1 MVDKKENKSIDNIM
15 DDIDMISIQK
25 SIDAG
30 VIYPRLKF
38 VLNRVYSVE
47 VVSKPKSFKSKFG
60 ISHSLDVIYDDMN
73 RNIVLAKSL
82 KFQMLVEMK
91 RQELWNLNDD
101 TPDWNKLIG
110 KTLIIQKL
118 IGDTKDFQNVE
129 LYSCQIK

>member
-47 VVSKPKSFKSKFG
+47 VV